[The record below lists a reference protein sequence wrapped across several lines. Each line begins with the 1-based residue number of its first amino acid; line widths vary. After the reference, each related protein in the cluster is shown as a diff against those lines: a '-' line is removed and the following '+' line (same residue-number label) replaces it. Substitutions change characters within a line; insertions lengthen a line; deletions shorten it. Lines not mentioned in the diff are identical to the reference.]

1 MAQVRTGTRSRLTG
15 WLRQRPSRVL
25 RYCAPRSQRSGGDGK
40 TLLRNEERGQS
51 LVELG
56 IILPLL
62 FLIFLA
68 ILDLGR
74 AVYAS
79 HVVANCAREGAR
91 FGRVSPDDTA
101 GITAVA
107 QSAAVGLDAAEIT
120 VTVSHP
126 TADQV
131 RVDVQYTF
139 RLLTPLIAGVLGRDS
154 LVLHN
159 AATMYTGY

>member
-1 MAQVRTGTRSRLTG
+1 MTQVSTGTRSRLTTATA
-15 WLRQRPSRVL
+15 SRVRHSVPPL
-25 RYCAPRSQRSGGDGK
+25 GGRCG
-40 TLLRNEERGQS
+40 ERGQS

-56 IILPLL
+56 IILPVLL
-62 FLIFLA
+62 LIFLA

-79 HVVANCAREGAR
+79 HAVANCAREGAR
-91 FGRVSPDDTA
+91 FGRVSPNDTA

-107 QSAAVGLDAAEIT
+107 QNAAVGLDAAEIT

-126 TADQV
+126 TANNV
-131 RVDVQYTF
+131 RVDVHYTF
-139 RLLTPLIAGVLGRDS
+139 RLITPLIVTILGRDS